1 MQRLTD
7 GREFEVLTFCQ
18 RTEQKCKG
26 CGGCGSEFVLKKFA
40 RQLTAEFDI
49 TEQDA
54 ITLLKESEVR

>member
-26 CGGCGSEFVLKKFA
+26 CGDCGQDFVLKKFA
-40 RQLTAEFDI
+40 RQLVNEFDI

-54 ITLLKESEVR
+54 VALLREERR